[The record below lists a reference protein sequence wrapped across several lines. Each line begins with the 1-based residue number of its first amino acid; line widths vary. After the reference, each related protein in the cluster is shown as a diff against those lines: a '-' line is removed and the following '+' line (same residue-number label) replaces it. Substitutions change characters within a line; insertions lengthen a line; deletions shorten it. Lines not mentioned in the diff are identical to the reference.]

1 MTPISLRCL
10 AASLICAV
18 IPSALDAQ
26 VTPRALQVGTDAVL
40 RVPRH
45 PSLEP
50 TTAITVE
57 CWIKAVGSNSHGRI
71 VRKAGD
77 FQPGYMLSFSFS
89 ASRVGADYYN
99 GMVSHQANDPLPN
112 TRLLGNWHHLAFTAV
127 ARGQIHLYVDGVLV
141 ESNTAPSSFLHSDAL
156 VVGGLYISPTNIQ
169 EEFIGLVDEVRVW
182 NVERTAQQIA
192 DNRFLYLNSGPGLV
206 SAWHFDTDT
215 NDSVGTN
222 HGTLVGGARLVASD
236 APVRGLFEASSD
248 RGRWSGGEVIDLV
261 GDFPGGALPSA
272 VNFGGTPSPS
282 FSYAAPNV
290 LRVVVPP
297 GATGSTVP
305 ITARFASVEFS
316 SRNSYVYLP
325 KLELP
330 ATARIGSTA
339 ALRLAIPPPGTS
351 VIFAG
356 LPPRVQ
362 VAIPGLDGFLGI
374 QPPFVEIVA
383 TPIPFANFELPITVP
398 LDARLVG
405 AEILVQGLFA
415 ASASP
420 LVGTFVN
427 LQSVRITS

>member
-1 MTPISLRCL
+1 MTTLSSRCL
-10 AASLICAV
+10 AASLLCAV
-18 IPSALDAQ
+18 IAPALDAQ
-26 VTPRALQVGTDAVL
+26 VTPRALQVGADSVM
-40 RVPRH
+40 RVPAH

-50 TTAITVE
+50 TNALTVE
-57 CWIKAVGSNSHGRI
+57 CWIKASGSLSNGRI
-71 VRKAGD
+71 VRKSGD
-77 FQPGYMLSFSFS
+77 FRPGYHLSFSFQG
-89 ASRVGADYYN
+89 SRVGSDLYVGGSTYR
-99 GMVSHQANDPLPN
+99 VDDPLGN
-112 TRLLGNWHHLAFTAV
+112 ARLLGSWHHLAFTV
-127 ARGQIHLYVDGVLV
+127 QTGGQLNLYLDG
-141 ESNTAPSSFLHSDAL
+141 ERIASNPAPPLLEHSEAF

-169 EEFIGLVDEVRVW
+169 EEFLGLVDEVRVW
-182 NVERTAQQIA
+182 NVARTLEEIA
-192 DNRFLYLNSGPGLV
+192 DNRFRYLSSGPGLV

-236 APVRGLFEASSD
+236 APVRGLFETSAD
-248 RGRWSGGEVIDLV
+248 RGRWSGGEEIDLV
-261 GDFPGGALPSA
+261 GDFPGTALPSA

-297 GATGSTVP
+297 GETGSTVP

-330 ATARIGSTA
+330 ATARIGSTV
-339 ALRLAIPPPGTS
+339 ALRLAVPPPGVS
-351 VIFAG
+351 VVFAG

-374 QPPFVEIVA
+374 EPPFVEIVA
-383 TPIPFANFELPITVP
+383 TPIPFANFELPIAVP
-398 LDARLVG
+398 FDARLVG

-415 ASASP
+415 SSASP